1 MSEALRPRPP
11 VNLDNAFFFDELKA
25 GRISVQCCDS
35 CAQLRHPPVPM
46 CPQCHSLDWSAR
58 TMSGTGELISYVVM
72 HHPVRP
78 PFQDGY
84 IVALVELAEGPRLVM
99 NLEDIEEDDIEI
111 GMKIRVDVRAVDAE
125 LILPVAIPAQ

>member
-11 VNLDNAFFFDELKA
+11 VNRDNAFFFDELKG
-25 GRISVQCCDS
+25 GRISVQRCDS
-35 CAQLRHPPVPM
+35 CAELRHPPVPM
-46 CPQCHSLDWSAR
+46 CPACHSLDWSTR
-58 TMSGTGELISYVVM
+58 TMSGAGELVSFVVM

-84 IVALVELAEGPRLVM
+84 IVALVELVEGPRLVM

-111 GMKIRVDVRAVDAE
+111 GMKVQVDVRAVDAE
-125 LILPVAIPAQ
+125 LVLPVAVPAQ

>member
-11 VNLDNAFFFDELKA
+11 VNRDNAFFFDELNA

-35 CAQLRHPPVPM
+35 CAELRHPPVPM
-46 CPQCHSLDWSAR
+46 CPACHSLAWSAR
-58 TMSGTGELISYVVM
+58 TMSGAGELISFVVM

-99 NLEDIEEDDIEI
+99 NLEEIEEDHIEI
-111 GMKIRVDVRAVDAE
+111 GMKIHVAVRAVDAE
-125 LILPVAIPAQ
+125 LVLPVAVPAQ